1 MEHILLI
8 FNAYVLSITLEFNV
22 INIARLNA
30 TQRANKF
37 NLQSSMKVI
46 IKKVLNFRLDLVLNA
61 IYSKIIKNIYLLSTI
76 SSRRKY
82 RGKIMNI
89 NWRRK
94 IMDRLFGL
102 MIQAYFQKMVKLYI
116 KKDFPILQ
124 IKKATKFYQN
134 KIRQKF

>member
-22 INIARLNA
+22 INIVRLNA
-30 TQRANKF
+30 TWRVNKF

-46 IKKVLNFRLDLVLNA
+46 IKKMLNFRLDLVLNA

-94 IMDRLFGL
+94 IMERLFGL
-102 MIQAYFQKMVKLYI
+102 MIQAYLQKMVKLYI
-116 KKDFPILQ
+116 KKDIPIL
-124 IKKATKFYQN
+124 
-134 KIRQKF
+134 

>member
-8 FNAYVLSITLEFNV
+8 FNAYVLSITLEFNA

-30 TQRANKF
+30 TWRANKF

-46 IKKVLNFRLDLVLNA
+46 IKKMLNFRLDLVLNA

-116 KKDFPILQ
+116 KKDIPIL
-124 IKKATKFYQN
+124 
-134 KIRQKF
+134 